1 MTRTRKRY
9 TTYLLT
15 KEDDYRVSP
24 SLAKCRKE
32 HPLEDTM
39 ENGIGIAD
47 HIEWLNGDESSGVMV
62 QVQTE
67 RQKCPPCQEGYIRS
81 DKEVNYGQCEPLPVE
96 ETVVVDN
103 GTTQDSLLPA
113 QTSTPAS
120 TTETPAPTEVTVNIV
135 QPASSGGGGGQTATT
150 PAATTTETTE
160 DEETTTEEPEEE
172 SNALKIVGGLAVL
185 SGIGY
190 WAYKKYA

>member
-1 MTRTRKRY
+1 
-9 TTYLLT
+9 
-15 KEDDYRVSP
+15 
-24 SLAKCRKE
+24 
-32 HPLEDTM
+32 M

-67 RQKCPPCQEGYIRS
+67 RQKWCPPCQEGYIRS
-81 DKEVNYGQCEPLPVE
+81 DKEVNYLVKRASSLLRKLLLWIMEPPKIP
-96 ETVVVDN
+96 
-103 GTTQDSLLPA
+103 LLPA

-135 QPASSGGGGGQTATT
+135 QPASSEGGGGQTATT